1 MIVSDMENRF
11 KGTKTYTTWL
21 NDDKVSVDYVCSN
34 LEDNEYI
41 ITAVWYNGVDVQNII
56 NEEDFNNLEE
66 EVNKFENDY

>member
-1 MIVSDMENRF
+1 MENRF

-21 NDDKVSVDYVCSN
+21 KDDKVSVDYVCSN

>member
-1 MIVSDMENRF
+1 MENRF

>member
-1 MIVSDMENRF
+1 MNRF

-34 LEDNEYI
+34 LDDEYI

-56 NEEDFNNLEE
+56 NEGDFNNLEE

>member
-1 MIVSDMENRF
+1 MNRF

-34 LEDNEYI
+34 LEDDEYI